1 MTNSQEL
8 ATRCFTPKDA
18 IPNALDGERIAVL
31 GYGHLG
37 QPFALNMRDLG
48 TTALVIGNI
57 ADEYA
62 QQAKG
67 EGFTVLPI
75 RMAVAGADVV
85 LILLPDEVIPEIF
98 PTEIAPHLA
107 PGAAI
112 VFGSGYNLAYGL
124 ISAPP
129 QVDILMLAPRMA
141 GENARQRFL
150 DGRGFYAYISVEQD
164 NSGKAWR
171 RLLGLA
177 EKVGVL
183 RAGALELDARREA
196 DLDLLV
202 EQTVGAALG
211 VAIMNVFALGVESG
225 IPPEVMV
232 MEMYMDEEMETVW
245 RSFREQGFIR
255 ASNAHGPT
263 AMYGGFVRTMQLM
276 NSDLTAR
283 FRETFENIRNGK
295 FAGQFQSERQ
305 AGYPMLSQAQAMIT
319 DENPITQAELGLRK
333 MLAVSSKEIKV

>member
-1 MTNSQEL
+1 MMNSQKP
-8 ATRCFTPKDA
+8 ATRCFTARDV
-18 IPNALDGERIAVL
+18 IPHALEGERIAVL

-37 QPFALNMRDLG
+37 QPFALNLRDSSVI
-48 TTALVIGNI
+48 TLVIGNI
-57 ADEYA
+57 PDEYA
-62 QQAKG
+62 QRATSD
-67 EGFTVLPI
+67 GFTVLPI
-75 RMAVAGADVV
+75 REAVASSDVV

-98 PTEIAPHLA
+98 ATEIEPHLS

-124 ISAPP
+124 ISTPP
-129 QVDILMLAPRMA
+129 QVDVLMLAPRMA

-150 DGRGFYAYISVEQD
+150 DGRGFYAYVSVEQD
-164 NSGKAWR
+164 TSGKAWR

-183 RAGALELDARREA
+183 RAGALELDVRREA

-211 VAIMNVFALGVESG
+211 VAIMNVFALGVEAG

-245 RSFREQGFIR
+245 RSFREQGFMR
-255 ASNAHGPT
+255 ASNAHGPS

-283 FRETFENIRNGK
+283 FRETFENIRNGG
-295 FAGQFQSERQ
+295 FAQQFQSERQ
-305 AGYPMLSQAQAMIT
+305 LGYPMLSQAQAMIT
-319 DENPITQAELGLRK
+319 DENPITQAELRLRR
-333 MLAVSSKEIKV
+333 MLEAAAQKK

>member
-1 MTNSQEL
+1 MMDSQKP
-8 ATRCFTPKDA
+8 AARSFTAKDA
-18 IPNALDGERIAVL
+18 IPDALEGERIAVL

-37 QPFALNMRDLG
+37 QPFALNLRDSG
-48 TTALVIGNI
+48 VAALVIGNI
-57 ADEYA
+57 ADDYA
-62 QQAKG
+62 QLARS
-67 EGFTVLPI
+67 EGFAVLPI
-75 RMAVAGADVV
+75 REAVAGSDVV

-98 PTEIAPHLA
+98 PTEIAPHLS

-124 ISAPP
+124 ISVPP
-129 QVDILMLAPRMA
+129 QVDVLMLAPRMA

-150 DGRGFYAYISVEQD
+150 DGHGFYAYISVEQD
-164 NSGKAWR
+164 SSAKAWR
-171 RLLGLA
+171 RLLGLS

-211 VAIMNVFALGVESG
+211 VAIMNVFALGVEAG

-232 MEMYMDEEMETVW
+232 MEMYMDEEMENVW
-245 RSFREQGFIR
+245 RSFRQQGFIR

-263 AMYGGFVRTMQLM
+263 ALYGGFVRTMQLM

-283 FRETFENIRNGK
+283 FRETFENIRTGG
-295 FAGQFQSERQ
+295 FAGQFQSERLS
-305 AGYPMLSQAQAMIT
+305 GYPVLSQAQAMIA
-319 DENPITQAELGLRK
+319 DENPITQAEQSLRR
-333 MLAVSSKEIKV
+333 MLAQAAREN

>member
-1 MTNSQEL
+1 MNL
-8 ATRCFTPKDA
+8 
-18 IPNALDGERIAVL
+18 
-31 GYGHLG
+31 
-37 QPFALNMRDLG
+37 RDSG
-48 TTALVIGNI
+48 VTAQVIGNI
-57 ADEYA
+57 PDDYA
-62 QQAKG
+62 QLAARD
-67 EGFTVLPI
+67 GFTVLPI
-75 RMAVAGADVV
+75 RQAVAGADILLV
-85 LILLPDEVIPEIF
+85 LLPDEVIPEIF
-98 PTEIAPHLA
+98 PTEIAPYLS
-107 PGAAI
+107 PGSAI

-124 ISAPP
+124 ISIPP
-129 QVDILMLAPRMA
+129 QVDVLMLAPRMA

-164 NSGKAWR
+164 ASGKAWS

-211 VAIMNVFALGVESG
+211 VAIMNVFALGVEAG

-232 MEMYMDEEMETVW
+232 MEMYVDEEMETVW

-263 AMYGGFVRTMQLM
+263 ALYGGFVRTMQLM

-283 FRETFENIRNGK
+283 FRETFENIRNGA
-295 FAGQFQSERQ
+295 FAQQFQAERQ
-305 AGYPMLSQAQAMIT
+305 AGYPMLAQVQAMST
-319 DENPITQAELGLRK
+319 DENPIVQAEQRLRE
-333 MLAVSSKEIKV
+333 MLAASSQVK

>member
-1 MTNSQEL
+1 MDLQQP
-8 ATRCFTPKDA
+8 ATRCFTSKDV
-18 IPNALDGERIAVL
+18 IPGALEGERIAVL

-37 QPFALNMRDLG
+37 QPFALNLRDSG
-48 TTALVIGNI
+48 ATALVIGNI
-57 ADEYA
+57 PDDYA
-62 QQAKG
+62 QQATRD
-67 EGFTVLPI
+67 GFAVLPI
-75 RMAVAGADVV
+75 REAVASSDVV

-98 PTEIAPHLA
+98 PTEIAPALS
-107 PGAAI
+107 PEAAI

-129 QVDILMLAPRMA
+129 QADVLMLAPRMA

-164 NSGKAWR
+164 ISGKAWR

-183 RAGALELDARREA
+183 RAGALELDAHREA
-196 DLDLLV
+196 DLDLLI

-211 VAIMNVFALGVESG
+211 VAILNVFALGVEAG

-232 MEMYMDEEMETVW
+232 MEMYVDEEMETVW
-245 RSFREQGFIR
+245 RSFREQGFMR

-276 NSDLTAR
+276 NSDLTTH
-283 FRETFENIRNGK
+283 FRETLENIRNGA
-295 FAGQFQSERQ
+295 FAQQFQSERQ

-319 DENPITQAELGLRK
+319 DENPITQAEQRLRR
-333 MLAVSSKEIKV
+333 MLAASSRGE

>member
-1 MTNSQEL
+1 MLNSQTP
-8 ATRCFTPKDA
+8 ATRCFTARDA
-18 IPNALDGERIAVL
+18 IPDALLGERIAVL

-37 QPFALNMRDLG
+37 QPFALNLRDSG
-48 TTALVIGNI
+48 ATALVIGNI
-57 ADEYA
+57 PDEYA
-62 QQAKG
+62 HQATKD
-67 EGFTVLPI
+67 GFTVLPI
-75 RMAVAGADVV
+75 PEAVASADVV
-85 LILLPDEVIPEIF
+85 LVLLPDEVIPEIF
-98 PTEIAPHLA
+98 PTEIAPHLS

-129 QVDILMLAPRMA
+129 QADVLMLAPRMA

-164 NSGKAWR
+164 SSGKAWR

-202 EQTVGAALG
+202 EQTLGAALG
-211 VAIMNVFALGVESG
+211 VAIMNVFALGVEAG
-225 IPPEVMV
+225 VPPEVMV

-276 NSDLTAR
+276 NSDLTAS
-283 FRETFENIRNGK
+283 FRETFENIRNGN
-295 FAGQFQSERQ
+295 FARQFQSERQ
-305 AGYPMLSQAQAMIT
+305 TGYPMLSQAQAMIT
-319 DENPITQAELGLRK
+319 DENPITQAEQRLRQ
-333 MLAVSSKEIKV
+333 MLAASSQGK

>member
-1 MTNSQEL
+1 MMNSQKP
-8 ATRCFTPKDA
+8 ATRCFTARDV
-18 IPNALDGERIAVL
+18 IPHALEGERIAVL

-37 QPFALNMRDLG
+37 QPFALNLRDSSVI
-48 TTALVIGNI
+48 TLVIGNI
-57 ADEYA
+57 PDEYA
-62 QQAKG
+62 QRATSD
-67 EGFTVLPI
+67 GFTVLSI
-75 RMAVAGADVV
+75 REAVASSDVV

-98 PTEIAPHLA
+98 ATEIEPHLS

-124 ISAPP
+124 IPAPP
-129 QVDILMLAPRMA
+129 QVDVLMLAPRMA

-150 DGRGFYAYISVEQD
+150 DGRGFYAYVSVEQD
-164 NSGKAWR
+164 TSGKAWR

-183 RAGALELDARREA
+183 RAGALELDVRREA

-211 VAIMNVFALGVESG
+211 VAIMNVFALGVEAG

-245 RSFREQGFIR
+245 RSFREQGFLR
-255 ASNAHGPT
+255 ASNAHGPS

-283 FRETFENIRNGK
+283 FRETFENIRNGG
-295 FAGQFQSERQ
+295 FAQQFQSERQ
-305 AGYPMLSQAQAMIT
+305 LGYPMLSQAQAMIT
-319 DENPITQAELGLRK
+319 DENPITQAELRLRR
-333 MLAVSSKEIKV
+333 MLEAAAQKK